1 MKPVIIGIAG
11 GTGAG
16 KSTLV
21 ENIRAEFK
29 TYGVAVI
36 PQDAYYHAN
45 TTIPE
50 SERKLK
56 NYDHPDAIDWQLL
69 QHHVIELQN
78 GNTIHQ
84 PVYSMLTSSRK
95 DEVIIVEPAP
105 VILVDGIL
113 IFTQEKMR
121 NLFTLKIFMDADLE
135 SRYQRIVHRDLKER
149 GRTPQQVNERFTKTV
164 QPMHSAFIEPSK
176 IYADMIIT
184 GGGNNAEAIQLAT
197 NAIRKLLNDG
207 ADEKN

>member
-1 MKPVIIGIAG
+1 MQPVIIGIAG

-21 ENIRAEFK
+21 ENIRTDFK
-29 TYGVAVI
+29 TYGIAVI

-50 SERKLK
+50 SERRLK

-69 QHHVIELQN
+69 QQHIIELQN

-84 PVYSMLTSSRK
+84 PVYSMLTCSRK
-95 DEVIIVEPAP
+95 DDVIIVEPAP
-105 VILVDGIL
+105 IILVDGIL

-121 NLFTLKIFMDADLE
+121 NLFALKIFMDTDLE
-135 SRYQRIVHRDLKER
+135 SRYQRIVQRDLNER
-149 GRTPQQVNERFTKTV
+149 GRNLQQVNERFKKTV
-164 QPMHSAFIEPSK
+164 QPMHIEFIEPSK
-176 IYADMIIT
+176 IFADMIIT
-184 GGGNNAEAIQLAT
+184 GGGKNAEAIQLAT
-197 NAIRKLLNDG
+197 NAIRKLLGDG
-207 ADEKN
+207 GL